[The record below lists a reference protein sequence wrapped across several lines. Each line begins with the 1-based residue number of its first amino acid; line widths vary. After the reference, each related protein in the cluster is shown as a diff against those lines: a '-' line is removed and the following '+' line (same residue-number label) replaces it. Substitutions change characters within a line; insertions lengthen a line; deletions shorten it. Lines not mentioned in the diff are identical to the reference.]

1 MTAPAPPPAPGGPGQ
16 TITVTP
22 ENVLAARRVIGEAAE
37 DAKFKL
43 QNLRTK
49 LMVQASARDEISTTA
64 AAVWNRN
71 LLVGPES
78 HFERLHSYVESV
90 EELANQLEEAA
101 KAYGFTDEEIEA
113 SFKSSEARF

>member
-43 QNLRTK
+43 QELRMK
-49 LMVQASARDEISTTA
+49 LMVQAAATDEISTSA

-71 LLVGPES
+71 LLAGPES
-78 HFERLHSYVESV
+78 HFERLHSYVLGV
-90 EELANQLEEAA
+90 EQLAEQLGEAA
-101 KAYGFTDEEIEA
+101 KAYGFADEEISA
-113 SFKSSEARF
+113 SFQSSEAQL